1 MFGAC
6 AGWGLMSPVGK
17 DAMLHGFDGITM
29 VSFRVAGACLLF
41 WIASLF
47 APKEQVPWR
56 DRLMFIGAALTGL
69 LFNQCCFTIGLS
81 ITSPINAS
89 IVTTSMPIFA
99 MILAALILRE
109 PITGKKALGVLMGC
123 SGALILILSS
133 AAHADARV
141 GDIRGDLLCL
151 FAQFS
156 FALYLSL
163 FNPLIKRY
171 NVFTVNKYMF
181 SWATLMLLPLSSYH
195 VYGVISQP
203 IPLLTWIEVGYVVV
217 CGTFFCYILTMIG
230 QRTLRPTVVS
240 VYNYVQPIVAVAA
253 SLIMMANAAA
263 PLNTAASPGTAAA
276 SSYDEFSIL
285 AGMDNG
291 DTDIDINMD
300 GQFDVKDCFYLMAY
314 DYRKEL
320 EPAIENNILSIADF
334 DMSGSVDHADSDILL
349 KYLVTR
355 KKAKGLASL
364 IARGYERE
372 IATEALEATLA
383 STPKNVEEESLKKD
397 FFIAKN
403 KFLKFEDLY
412 IRKQK
417 IFAYL
422 ARKGYKYEDIK
433 RVIEEEYNEA

>member
-56 DRLMFIGAALTGL
+56 DRLMFIGSALTGL

-253 SLIMMANAAA
+253 SLIMGISTMKLTHVLAVV
-263 PLNTAASPGTAAA
+263 LV
-276 SSYDEFSIL
+276 FSGVWL
-285 AGMDNG
+285 V
-291 DTDIDINMD
+291 
-300 GQFDVKDCFYLMAY
+300 VKSKS
-314 DYRKEL
+314 RK
-320 EPAIENNILSIADF
+320 D
-334 DMSGSVDHADSDILL
+334 
-349 KYLVTR
+349 
-355 KKAKGLASL
+355 
-364 IARGYERE
+364 
-372 IATEALEATLA
+372 
-383 STPKNVEEESLKKD
+383 
-397 FFIAKN
+397 
-403 KFLKFEDLY
+403 
-412 IRKQK
+412 
-417 IFAYL
+417 
-422 ARKGYKYEDIK
+422 
-433 RVIEEEYNEA
+433 IEEERQEKKNV

>member
-81 ITSPINAS
+81 ITSPIKAS
-89 IVTTSMPIFA
+89 IVTTSMTIFA

-253 SLIMMANAAA
+253 SLIMGISTMKLTHVLAVV
-263 PLNTAASPGTAAA
+263 LV
-276 SSYDEFSIL
+276 FSGVWL
-285 AGMDNG
+285 V
-291 DTDIDINMD
+291 
-300 GQFDVKDCFYLMAY
+300 VKSKS
-314 DYRKEL
+314 RK
-320 EPAIENNILSIADF
+320 D
-334 DMSGSVDHADSDILL
+334 
-349 KYLVTR
+349 
-355 KKAKGLASL
+355 
-364 IARGYERE
+364 
-372 IATEALEATLA
+372 
-383 STPKNVEEESLKKD
+383 
-397 FFIAKN
+397 
-403 KFLKFEDLY
+403 
-412 IRKQK
+412 
-417 IFAYL
+417 
-422 ARKGYKYEDIK
+422 
-433 RVIEEEYNEA
+433 IEEERQEKKNV

>member
-1 MFGAC
+1 MKTSKALIAHLAMFGAC

-181 SWATLMLLPLSSYH
+181 SWATLILLPLSSYH

-253 SLIMMANAAA
+253 SLIMGISTMKLTHVLAVV
-263 PLNTAASPGTAAA
+263 LV
-276 SSYDEFSIL
+276 FSGVWL
-285 AGMDNG
+285 V
-291 DTDIDINMD
+291 
-300 GQFDVKDCFYLMAY
+300 VKSKS
-314 DYRKEL
+314 RK
-320 EPAIENNILSIADF
+320 D
-334 DMSGSVDHADSDILL
+334 
-349 KYLVTR
+349 
-355 KKAKGLASL
+355 
-364 IARGYERE
+364 
-372 IATEALEATLA
+372 
-383 STPKNVEEESLKKD
+383 
-397 FFIAKN
+397 
-403 KFLKFEDLY
+403 
-412 IRKQK
+412 
-417 IFAYL
+417 
-422 ARKGYKYEDIK
+422 
-433 RVIEEEYNEA
+433 IEEERQEKKNV

>member
-17 DAMLHGFDGITM
+17 DSMLHGFDGITM

-253 SLIMMANAAA
+253 SLIMGISTMKLTHVLAVV
-263 PLNTAASPGTAAA
+263 LV
-276 SSYDEFSIL
+276 FSGVWL
-285 AGMDNG
+285 V
-291 DTDIDINMD
+291 
-300 GQFDVKDCFYLMAY
+300 VKSKS
-314 DYRKEL
+314 RK
-320 EPAIENNILSIADF
+320 D
-334 DMSGSVDHADSDILL
+334 
-349 KYLVTR
+349 
-355 KKAKGLASL
+355 
-364 IARGYERE
+364 
-372 IATEALEATLA
+372 
-383 STPKNVEEESLKKD
+383 
-397 FFIAKN
+397 
-403 KFLKFEDLY
+403 
-412 IRKQK
+412 
-417 IFAYL
+417 
-422 ARKGYKYEDIK
+422 
-433 RVIEEEYNEA
+433 IEEERQEKKNV